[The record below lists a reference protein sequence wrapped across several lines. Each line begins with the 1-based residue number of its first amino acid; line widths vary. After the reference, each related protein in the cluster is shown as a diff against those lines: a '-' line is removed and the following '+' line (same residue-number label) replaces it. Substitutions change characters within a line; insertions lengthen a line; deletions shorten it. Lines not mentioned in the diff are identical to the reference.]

1 MLLLRSVTVKS
12 RVTPGLKQELAR
24 NTQEE
29 IRRIDRELRAIEEE
43 LEKRRGSGAKG
54 EDLARLE
61 KERAER
67 ASRRES
73 LLRNLEDI
81 AGLEIGQE
89 VVRGQVQGLVEVK
102 PGDVW
107 PEVLAAEIMIEDGI
121 VLAVRDG
128 RLLSVDLGQK
138 TRPPEEP
145 GAAGGEPGNR
155 DAGDR
160 GGSRGKEGR

>member
-29 IRRIDRELRAIEEE
+29 IRRIDRELRAIDEE
-43 LEKRRGSGAKG
+43 LEKRRASGAKG
-54 EDLARLE
+54 EALARLE

-73 LLRNLEDI
+73 LIKNLEDI
-81 AGLEIGQE
+81 AGLQIGQE

-102 PGDVW
+102 PGDIW
-107 PEVLAAEIMIEDGI
+107 PEVLAAEIVIEDGV

-128 RLLSVDLGQK
+128 RSLSVDLGRE
-138 TRPPEEP
+138 TRQVEEP
-145 GAAGGEPGNR
+145 GSAAGEPGNR

-160 GGSRGKEGR
+160 GASRGKEGR